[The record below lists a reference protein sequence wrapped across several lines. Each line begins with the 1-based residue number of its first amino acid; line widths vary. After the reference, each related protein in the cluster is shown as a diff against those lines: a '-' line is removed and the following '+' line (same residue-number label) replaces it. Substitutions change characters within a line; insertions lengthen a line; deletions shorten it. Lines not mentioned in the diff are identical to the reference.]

1 MACALTN
8 GVLHRQSFKKR
19 TLLLFWENLQVKN
32 VHYFILGI
40 LKLILEVQLE
50 RNFAQP
56 GHKYAQPGATWK
68 SVSNV
73 VLYGTFRVRL
83 VYTFRQ
89 HIEFGSLLFTPN
101 PDIMGSRTWSCNT
114 LMAGVPFLATNSTGP
129 TAPMDIDALI
139 KVSRWQ
145 IDQVHLSSIS
155 PNGYRNF

>member
-32 VHYFILGI
+32 VHSFILGI

-56 GHKYAQPGATWK
+56 GRKYAQPGTTSK

-73 VLYGTFRVRL
+73 CYMVRL
-83 VYTFRQ
+83 GYVWCTL
-89 HIEFGSLLFTPN
+89 FGNISNLAAFFLPQILILWAAA
-101 PDIMGSRTWSCNT
+101 PGRAT
-114 LMAGVPFLATNSTGP
+114 L
-129 TAPMDIDALI
+129 
-139 KVSRWQ
+139 
-145 IDQVHLSSIS
+145 
-155 PNGYRNF
+155 